1 MPSVNLV
8 ACAMAKT
15 CEHATTLC
23 DYMSKSPIL
32 FLIAIDW
39 ITTNTTAD
47 TPSGLTRCQGVAVH
61 DRMLTTHTV
70 MDSIKRHLIYLVYIR
85 DDGLSLTFN
94 IPSFLAS

>member
-1 MPSVNLV
+1 MLSVNLV
-8 ACAMAKT
+8 PCAVAKT
-15 CEHATTLC
+15 CEHASAVC

-32 FLIAIDW
+32 FLVAIDW
-39 ITTNTTAD
+39 SPTNTTAD
-47 TPSGLTRCQGVAVH
+47 TPSGLTRCQGVVLH